1 MAQGSSAG
9 HWLQPR
15 WVEKV
20 QERGCRESGRE
31 LGQEM
36 DPHLGGLG
44 EKRERRESFILQ
56 GSIVVG
62 SISCLGRSTCVCLE
76 LIEKKR
82 RESGRVMKGQRV
94 RAGEQR

>member
-20 QERGCRESGRE
+20 QERGCEESGKE

-36 DPHLGGLG
+36 DPHLGGLW
-44 EKRERRESFILQ
+44 ERRESFILE
-56 GSIVVG
+56 GSTVVG
-62 SISCLGRSTCVCLE
+62 SISFLGRSTCVCLE
-76 LIEKKR
+76 LVEKKK
-82 RESGRVMKGQRV
+82 RESGRVMRGQRG